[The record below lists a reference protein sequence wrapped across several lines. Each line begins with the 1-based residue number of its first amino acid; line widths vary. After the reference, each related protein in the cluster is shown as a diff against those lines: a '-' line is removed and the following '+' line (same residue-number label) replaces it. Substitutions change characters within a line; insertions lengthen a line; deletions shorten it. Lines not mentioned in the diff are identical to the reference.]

1 MRRQATAR
9 GPIVPRIRRYIAEVV
24 AELKK
29 VTWPTR
35 EEASRLTK
43 MVIIIAGAIGLIL
56 GVFDYGFTHLMDWIV
71 SIGG

>member
-1 MRRQATAR
+1 MRRQATA
-9 GPIVPRIRRYIAEVV
+9 GGSVIPRIRRYIAEVV

-35 EEASRLTK
+35 EEAKRLTK
-43 MVIIIAGAIGLIL
+43 MVLIIAGAIGLIL
-56 GVFDYGFTHLMDWIV
+56 GTFDYGFSHLMNWIV

>member
-1 MRRQATAR
+1 MRRQATA
-9 GPIVPRIRRYIAEVV
+9 GGSLFPRIRSYITEVV

-43 MVIIIAGAIGLIL
+43 MVLIIAGAVGLIL

>member
-1 MRRQATAR
+1 MFR
-9 GPIVPRIRRYIAEVV
+9 RIRSYIAEVI

-35 EEASRLTK
+35 EEAKRLTK
-43 MVIIIAGAIGLIL
+43 MVLIIAGAIGLIL
-56 GVFDYGFTHLMDWIV
+56 GTFDYGFSHLMDWIV

>member
-1 MRRQATAR
+1 MRRQATA
-9 GPIVPRIRRYIAEVV
+9 GGSVFPRIRRYIAEVV

-35 EEASRLTK
+35 EEAKRLTK
-43 MVIIIAGAIGLIL
+43 MVLIIAGAIGLIL
-56 GVFDYGFTHLMDWIV
+56 GAFDYGFTHLMDWIV